1 MRETQNQ
8 TKKNW
13 SAQKASKLRFISRN
27 CVKVRWVWCAA
38 RSVIWNLLSGAFFCR
53 GQWDYLLWLYLP
65 TWGVR
70 SRASLGFKLQLCSIV
85 GCGGTTKS
93 SRNRCV
99 LVLYFFTGA
108 SDVVAISRII
118 TPDWFQLF
126 VDRRSRK
133 NPSEYTGFETCAR
146 NKNDSPMMNWL
157 LYAPSPIKNYVRMGK
172 KLDRNW
178 QVFTHLGISH
188 SKL

>member
-99 LVLYFFTGA
+99 LVCIFSRAHRMWWQYRELLRQIDSSFLWTDAPAKTPA
-108 SDVVAISRII
+108 SIRASKRVHGTKTTRQWWIDCCTRPPRSKTTYEWGKNSTEI
-118 TPDWFQLF
+118 
-126 VDRRSRK
+126 DRSLH
-133 NPSEYTGFETCAR
+133 T
-146 NKNDSPMMNWL
+146 
-157 LYAPSPIKNYVRMGK
+157 
-172 KLDRNW
+172 
-178 QVFTHLGISH
+178 
-188 SKL
+188 